1 MTKHLTMNTVIHAAF
16 RRDMKRFHEALAAFT
31 PGDTARAAEL
41 GRAWGNFAHQL
52 HQHHD
57 DEETIFWPAF
67 TQLGVDPALVEEL
80 DGEHDRMGAA
90 LVGAE
95 GAMKVFIADPSTT
108 NLDTS
113 RAAIDEL
120 QVTLDDHLTHEERDL
135 EPWSASQM
143 KSPELKAA
151 QAAVRKAHKGGAGT
165 FVAWLQDGA
174 TPDDIV
180 GLKHE
185 IPGPVL
191 AVLTNIPGRRYKK
204 EIASV
209 WK

>member
-95 GAMKVFIADPSTT
+95 GAMTVFTADA
-108 NLDTS
+108 
-113 RAAIDEL
+113 R
-120 QVTLDDHLTHEERDL
+120 V
-135 EPWSASQM
+135 
-143 KSPELKAA
+143 
-151 QAAVRKAHKGGAGT
+151 
-165 FVAWLQDGA
+165 
-174 TPDDIV
+174 
-180 GLKHE
+180 
-185 IPGPVL
+185 
-191 AVLTNIPGRRYKK
+191 
-204 EIASV
+204 EIAKAPKADV
-209 WK
+209 ARRLLDILRETGRQ